1 MTNRPA
7 GKSNDLGE
15 ERGELWGVLDRFRST
30 LFERGLTWV
39 PFSGTGASYRDNRFH
54 DGGQTDR
61 TIPSN
66 SFSKFFPRSP
76 LRITALDARAVSR
89 KGEEGKR
96 VWCRKA
102 ANAAKGG
109 GGGGREGTK
118 NEAAR
123 DVTEEKRYGAERFPP
138 SEKETEERRS
148 ESDALCRGV
157 GTRRFGIMQVLVG
170 RIIASYRRFSF
181 QSDISS
187 ARPRVSRR
195 FFLLFPFFSFASSP
209 SDLLSDLFSS
219 ITRTRRTSEGPRY
232 QGTRKE
238 RTRTG
243 RTAVVHYSVSVGSA
257 SRVNV
262 TLV

>member
-66 SFSKFFPRSP
+66 SFSKFFSRSP

-187 ARPRVSRR
+187 ARLAFRDASFS
-195 FFLLFPFFSFASSP
+195 FFLSSP
-209 SDLLSDLFSS
+209 SLPLPRTFS
-219 ITRTRRTSEGPRY
+219 RTSFRLSLGRGGRRRARDIRGRAKSGRAPVAQPLSTTRY
-232 QGTRKE
+232 R
-238 RTRTG
+238 
-243 RTAVVHYSVSVGSA
+243 
-257 SRVNV
+257 
-262 TLV
+262 

>member
-7 GKSNDLGE
+7 GKSNDPGE

-39 PFSGTGASYRDNRFH
+39 SFSGTGASYRDNRFH

-66 SFSKFFPRSP
+66 SFSKIFTRFFSAANHRARRSSCFTKRRRGKTRVVP
-76 LRITALDARAVSR
+76 ES
-89 KGEEGKR
+89 GERGKR
-96 VWCRKA
+96 RRRRRR
-102 ANAAKGG
+102 GG
-109 GGGGREGTK
+109 RGREGTK

-138 SEKETEERRS
+138 SEKERRS

-219 ITRTRRTSEGPRY
+219 ITRTRRTSGPRY
-232 QGTRKE
+232 QG
-238 RTRTG
+238 TRTG

>member
-54 DGGQTDR
+54 DGGQT
-61 TIPSN
+61 IPSN
-66 SFSKFFPRSP
+66 SFSKFFSRSP

-102 ANAAKGG
+102 ANAAKG

-181 QSDISS
+181 QSDIS
-187 ARPRVSRR
+187 AAPSR
-195 FFLLFPFFSFASSP
+195 FATLLSPFSFLLLRFLSLGP
-209 SDLLSDLFSS
+209 SLGPLFVYHSDEEDVGGPEISGDAQRTDAHRSRNRCPLLG
-219 ITRTRRTSEGPRY
+219 I
-232 QGTRKE
+232 
-238 RTRTG
+238 G
-243 RTAVVHYSVSVGSA
+243 RLGLSG
-257 SRVNV
+257 
-262 TLV
+262 

>member
-1 MTNRPA
+1 MRNRPA

-66 SFSKFFPRSP
+66 SFSKFFSRSP

-195 FFLLFPFFSFASSP
+195 FFFLFPFFSLP
-209 SDLLSDLFSS
+209 LPRTFS
-219 ITRTRRTSEGPRY
+219 RTSFRLSLGRGGGPEISGDAQRADAHRSHSRCPLL
-232 QGTRKE
+232 GI
-238 RTRTG
+238 G
-243 RTAVVHYSVSVGSA
+243 RLGLSG
-257 SRVNV
+257 
-262 TLV
+262 